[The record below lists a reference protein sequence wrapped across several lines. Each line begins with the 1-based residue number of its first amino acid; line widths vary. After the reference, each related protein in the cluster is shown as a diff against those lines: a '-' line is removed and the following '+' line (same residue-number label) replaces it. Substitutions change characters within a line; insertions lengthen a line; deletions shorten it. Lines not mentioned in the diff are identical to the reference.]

1 MYSQKAEKP
10 TSQSIESMISN
21 FYPRPIPAILFW
33 RPAKNLYES
42 QAWPSLWY
50 WQIFKILEI
59 IPKHIGGDQPRNSR
73 TQIYLP
79 KVVLP
84 CLGNLHK
91 SALQW
96 QPALRKAQCGNPK
109 RQGREA

>member
-50 WQIFKILEI
+50 WQIFKIL
-59 IPKHIGGDQPRNSR
+59 
-73 TQIYLP
+73 
-79 KVVLP
+79 
-84 CLGNLHK
+84 
-91 SALQW
+91 
-96 QPALRKAQCGNPK
+96 
-109 RQGREA
+109 